1 MVMTSM
7 WSGGEGGLSL
17 SRCSITQQR
26 AGASTSR
33 TSSSKFAHRPRS
45 TLYFLKHRER
55 ENERTAFLKFSKR
68 KGMPSINMKLEM
80 VTIIACEV
88 DAEVFTSDKMQERF
102 EALFRIYDEQ
112 TSFQMFKSFRRV
124 RINFS
129 TPEAAARARIELHES
144 EFNGKKLKLY
154 FAQIQNGDEDIDK
167 SYLAPPQPVKQFL
180 ISPPASPPV
189 GWSQSDDATP
199 VINYDLLCAV
209 AKLGPGEKYELHAGT
224 ESTPSVVVHVC
235 ESETEED
242 EAARP
247 KQQIIQTRRPDG
259 PPTVFN

>member
-1 MVMTSM
+1 
-7 WSGGEGGLSL
+7 
-17 SRCSITQQR
+17 
-26 AGASTSR
+26 
-33 TSSSKFAHRPRS
+33 
-45 TLYFLKHRER
+45 
-55 ENERTAFLKFSKR
+55 
-68 KGMPSINMKLEM
+68 MPSINMKLEM

-88 DAEVFTSDKMQERF
+88 DTEVFTSDKMQERF

-112 TSFQMFKSFRRV
+112 TNFQMFKSFRRV

-154 FAQIQNGDEDIDK
+154 FAQVQNGDEDIDK

-259 PPTVFN
+259 PPKVFN

>member
-1 MVMTSM
+1 
-7 WSGGEGGLSL
+7 
-17 SRCSITQQR
+17 
-26 AGASTSR
+26 
-33 TSSSKFAHRPRS
+33 
-45 TLYFLKHRER
+45 
-55 ENERTAFLKFSKR
+55 
-68 KGMPSINMKLEM
+68 MPSINMKLEM

-88 DAEVFTSDKMQERF
+88 DIEVFTSDKMQERF
-102 EALFRIYDEQ
+102 EALFRIYDDQ
-112 TSFQMFKSFRRV
+112 VTFQLFKSFRRV

-189 GWSQSDDATP
+189 GWSQSEDATP

-242 EAARP
+242 EAVRP
-247 KQQIIQTRRPDG
+247 KQQIVQTRRPDG
-259 PPTVFN
+259 APAVFN

>member
-1 MVMTSM
+1 
-7 WSGGEGGLSL
+7 
-17 SRCSITQQR
+17 
-26 AGASTSR
+26 
-33 TSSSKFAHRPRS
+33 
-45 TLYFLKHRER
+45 
-55 ENERTAFLKFSKR
+55 
-68 KGMPSINMKLEM
+68 MPSINMKLEM

-88 DAEVFTSDKMQERF
+88 DIEVFTSDKMQERF

-112 TSFQMFKSFRRV
+112 ATFQMFKSFRRV

-189 GWSQSDDATP
+189 GWSQSEDATP

-209 AKLGPGEKYELHAGT
+209 AKLGPGQYSSSTRLCSMLVLGAYNRHNTGEMVCNKCMKKSPLNHSSLNSNAEKSRKLFHAPQGGDVERIFIWEAIMTKGNGT
-224 ESTPSVVVHVC
+224 FLNYNSFNLDFYCSALVT
-235 ESETEED
+235 SE
-242 EAARP
+242 
-247 KQQIIQTRRPDG
+247 
-259 PPTVFN
+259 